1 MIKKLF
7 KAYKRHMIY
16 RDTYRELSKMS
27 DKELKDLGLSRSM
40 LDEVA
45 RDSTYG
51 NEKPIKLD
59 LFKMFFKAKTEK
71 DIIEEY
77 LAESANTIDLE
88 NRIKNVERGLAPWQI
103 RAKTFAQG
111 WAL

>member
-1 MIKKLF
+1 MLKELF
-7 KAYKRHMIY
+7 RAYQKHMIY

-27 DKELKDLGLSRSM
+27 NKELKDLGLDRSI
-40 LDEVA
+40 LDDVA
-45 RDSTYG
+45 KDAAYG
-51 NEKPIKLD
+51 KEKTKKID
-59 LFKMFFKAKTEK
+59 LFKLFFRAKTEK

-88 NRIKNVERGLAPWQI
+88 NRLKNIERGLAPWQI

-111 WAL
+111 WAQ